1 VDAKHTSI
9 VKYVS
14 RKQKWSMERN
24 NQKIIN
30 KKRSNMLS
38 STILDLFDVI

>member
-14 RKQKWSMERN
+14 RKNKWSIERN
-24 NQKIIN
+24 NGKIIN
-30 KKRSNMLS
+30 KKRPNMLS
-38 STILDLFDVI
+38 FTILDFFDVI